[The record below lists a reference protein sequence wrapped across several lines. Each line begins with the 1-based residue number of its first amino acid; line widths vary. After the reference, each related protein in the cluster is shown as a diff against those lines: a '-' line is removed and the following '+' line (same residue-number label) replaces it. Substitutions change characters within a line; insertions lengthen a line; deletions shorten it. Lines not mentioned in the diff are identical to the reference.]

1 MLILDLWGISF
12 HAVVVFGL
20 GKSLLFKSIL
30 GRCVVRSHYESVK
43 ASWCVGLIDIGDIG
57 IPFST
62 QNAPAENQT
71 GRKKLSLAYSGAQF
85 NPNQPHMKRDSLT

>member
-1 MLILDLWGISF
+1 MSLN
-12 HAVVVFGL
+12 VFTVKL
-20 GKSLLFKSIL
+20 FLFNFLFKSIL

-62 QNAPAENQT
+62 QNAPA
-71 GRKKLSLAYSGAQF
+71 
-85 NPNQPHMKRDSLT
+85 

>member
-1 MLILDLWGISF
+1 MSQSESDDPVLTVKLVLF
-12 HAVVVFGL
+12 NF
-20 GKSLLFKSIL
+20 LFKSIL

-62 QNAPAENQT
+62 QNAPA
-71 GRKKLSLAYSGAQF
+71 
-85 NPNQPHMKRDSLT
+85 